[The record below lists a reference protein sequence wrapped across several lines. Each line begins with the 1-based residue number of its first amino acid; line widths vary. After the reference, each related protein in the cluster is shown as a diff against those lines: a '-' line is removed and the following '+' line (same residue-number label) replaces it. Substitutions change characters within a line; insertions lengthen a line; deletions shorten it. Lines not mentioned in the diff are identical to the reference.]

1 MDQFR
6 VAYFQHGLEQ
16 FFAIARALFTL
27 MNIEIQE
34 AKWSSF
40 MNLTMGVMDIQMFL
54 AHFQ

>member
-6 VAYFQHGLEQ
+6 IVYFQHGLEQ
-16 FFAIARALFTL
+16 LFAIARALFTL

-34 AKWSSF
+34 AQWSSF

-54 AHFQ
+54 AYFQ